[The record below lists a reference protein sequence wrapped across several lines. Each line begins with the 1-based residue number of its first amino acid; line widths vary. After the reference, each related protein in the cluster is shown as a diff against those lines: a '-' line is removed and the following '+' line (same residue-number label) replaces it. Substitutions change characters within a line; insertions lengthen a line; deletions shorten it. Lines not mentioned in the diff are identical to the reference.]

1 MAARPRVRPATLDD
15 QEVIAAVRV
24 ATWRVAYAG
33 MMSDSALAAMD
44 PVAQGARRRAWFADR
59 PRTEYEYVTEHHG
72 RVVGFVHGGQYRD
85 DAGLAPDA
93 GEVYALYV
101 LPEEQGMGFGTALLG
116 TAVEH
121 LQDRG
126 LSPVLLWV
134 LRDNTPTRRFYERRG
149 FAPDGAEHFYDVDG
163 VPLPEVRYRL
173 G

>member
-1 MAARPRVRPATLDD
+1 MARPGVRPATLDD
-15 QEVIAAVRV
+15 QEVVAAVRV

-33 MMSDSALAAMD
+33 IVPRGALDAMD
-44 PVAQGARRRAWFADR
+44 PVAQGARWRAWFADR
-59 PRTEYEYVTEHHG
+59 PPTEYQYVAEHRG
-72 RVVGFVHGGQYRD
+72 RVVGFVHGGRYRD
-85 DAGLAPDA
+85 DDGLAPDA

-101 LPEEQGMGFGTALLG
+101 LPEEQGMGFGTALLE

-121 LQDRG
+121 LRDRR

-163 VPLPEVRYRL
+163 LPLPEVRYRL